1 MNTCAFQGLWGPG
14 ANWRLKTL
22 QDFERRFKQELI
34 NQNVFQMMK
43 SDAQMFWCMLTTQST
58 EEEDVSV
65 EDVVLHAV
73 VFAVDPSV

>member
-1 MNTCAFQGLWGPG
+1 
-14 ANWRLKTL
+14 
-22 QDFERRFKQELI
+22 
-34 NQNVFQMMK
+34 MMK